1 MFLRLFVASPE
12 SHPCDYFTGVLRT
25 LSPYLFPFVLEY
37 SLIVMGTLA
46 TMYASIVESSN
57 ESDSIAR
64 GLHNLFKV
72 HVPTREGGETPLDGG
87 GGTHKGDE
95 VLRKSHRGLFLG
107 VLVLSG
113 AVVTIVMFYAETD
126 PITKDLI
133 YLSTDLTIHSLL
145 TVTTVVA
152 IVRTNRL
159 SYITKPLMVDD
170 ILLILSMSGAFLYEV
185 SHVMSTSSYIGER
198 PGSERETVEIVQL
211 CSSLVAMIQTVL
223 QVVLVA
229 SGLRRYP
236 SKREHLD
243 EMPGRGA
250 ITFLIVVNVVVWIC
264 RTMQAKQVGLYK
276 S

>member
-1 MFLRLFVASPE
+1 MFVCLFVASPV
-12 SHPCDYFTGVLRT
+12 SHPCNYFTGVLRT

-46 TMYASIVESSN
+46 TMYVSIVENSN

-72 HVPTREGGETPLDGG
+72 HVPARDQAGERPTED
-87 GGTHKGDE
+87 KEDAF
-95 VLRKSHRGLFLG
+95 LRKSHRGLFLG

-113 AVVTIVMFYAETD
+113 AVVTIVMFYAQD
-126 PITKDLI
+126 DRVTKDLT
-133 YLSTDLTIHSLL
+133 YLSTDISIHALL
-145 TVTTVVA
+145 TVVTIIA

-159 SYITKPLMVDD
+159 SYIAKPLMVDD

-185 SHVMSTSSYIGER
+185 AHVMSTCGYIRENPSSR
-198 PGSERETVEIVQL
+198 KETVEILQL
-211 CSSLVAMIQTVL
+211 CSSLVALMQTLL

-236 SKREHLD
+236 SKRKHLD
-243 EMPGRGA
+243 EMPGRGS
-250 ITFLIVVNVVVWIC
+250 ITFLIIGNVVVWIC
-264 RTMQAKQVGLYK
+264 RTMQAKQV
-276 S
+276 